1 MNFDKS
7 ETSYLVKPLPL
18 FFLLGL
24 IVVNTVAIFQF
35 DPYYVGA
42 FFAFIYIIIIPGFL
56 LLPFLTEKKLAP
68 MLGVAFS
75 AALSILMLMLVGLG
89 LNTLLPF
96 MGMSQPLTMAPLL
109 IAFDGLV
116 YLLLVFNFLYKKN
129 SPFEFHEF
137 NFLNWAI
144 TGASFLLPVL
154 ACLGAIILN
163 NGGSN
168 FLTMVALALAAILV
182 PVIVFTKDKISPST
196 PPITLYLMALS
207 FLLMNSMR
215 GWFITGHDIL
225 LEYHVFTL
233 VNDAHRWSM
242 ALYQDPYMACL
253 SLTILPTYLVNL
265 LHVSP
270 AYIFKFFTQFIG
282 ALPIVALY
290 YLAKEYVSEKV
301 AFLVGFLYIAFPTF
315 MVDMAFLN
323 RQGIAFLF
331 FGAMLFVLLTT
342 EHFIGWK
349 RHLALFLL
357 GIGVIVSHY
366 STAYIMIALL
376 LGAYVANR
384 LLRVLATSAWP
395 RWLSRLTD
403 KLGNKEMY
411 AKSIL
416 LTLPFVVGLAA
427 FMFLWSN
434 VITKTST
441 SFVDTVQQIVAS
453 VEHPFNFNE
462 STGPAKYSLVASQ
475 QPTPKELLDQ
485 FVQQGIQQAN
495 VLQNQSSFYPLS
507 VTENYPTVAVPEAS
521 APLTSFGTK
530 LQTISHIDL
539 TSILDGLKQSYA
551 KILQLLLLIG
561 LTGLIFGYS
570 FKKNILRNVP
580 VEYLALSISGVA
592 VMIGQTVLPASAI
605 DYGLL
610 RLFQQNLIFLALP
623 IMLGFLLVSALVT
636 RNHKK
641 QLLLCAGFL
650 LFFYVVLSGFFPQ
663 LTGGGRAPLSL
674 DDYGLYYDS
683 YYMHAQEIYS
693 ADWLAQNGDL
703 KFPIQAAH
711 FSDIKMIAYGH
722 IGSYIE
728 LLPQT
733 TKRDAYVYL
742 NFDNVKTSNI
752 LEIIDGYVVY
762 YHFPLNFL
770 GNNKNLVYDNGGS
783 EIYR

>member
-1 MNFDKS
+1 
-7 ETSYLVKPLPL
+7 LVKPLPVL
-18 FFLLGL
+18 FLAGL

-35 DPYYVGA
+35 DPYYIGA

-56 LLPFLTEKKLAP
+56 LLPFLTAKKLAP
-68 MLGVAFS
+68 MLGVVFS

-89 LNTLLPF
+89 LNTLLPL
-96 MGMSQPLTMAPLL
+96 MGMKQPLTMAPLL

-116 YLLLVFNFLYKKN
+116 YLLLVLNFLYKKN

-137 NFLNWAI
+137 NFLNWVI
-144 TGASFLLPVL
+144 TGASLLLPVL

-168 FLTMVALALAAILV
+168 FLTMVALALAAILI
-182 PVIVFTKDKISPST
+182 PVIIFTKDKISPST

-225 LEYHVFTL
+225 LEYHVFML
-233 VNDAHRWSM
+233 VNEAHRWSM

-253 SLTILPTYLVNL
+253 SLTVLPTYLVNL
-265 LHVSP
+265 LHVDP
-270 AYIFKFFTQFIG
+270 AYIFKFFIQFIG
-282 ALPIVALY
+282 ALPVVATY
-290 YLAKEYVSEKV
+290 YLAKEYVSEKI
-301 AFLVGFLYIAFPTF
+301 AFLAGFLYVTFPTF

-342 EHFIGWK
+342 DHFSGWK
-349 RHLALFLL
+349 RHLTLFLL

-366 STAYIMIALL
+366 STAYITIAVL
-376 LGAYVANR
+376 LGAYVMNR
-384 LLRVLATSAWP
+384 LLRIVIRTEKP
-395 RWLSRLTD
+395 
-403 KLGNKEMY
+403 
-411 AKSIL
+411 IL
-416 LTLPFVVGLAA
+416 LTLPFVIGLAVL
-427 FMFLWSN
+427 MFAWSN

-441 SFVDTVQQIVAS
+441 TFIDTVQQIVAS
-453 VEHPFNFNE
+453 VEHPFNFDE

-485 FVQQGIQQAN
+485 FVKQGIQQAN

-507 VTENYPTVAVPEAS
+507 VTENYQTIAVPEAS
-521 APLTSFGTK
+521 APITSLGIH
-530 LQTISHIDL
+530 LQTILHVDL
-539 TSILDGLKQSYA
+539 TSLLNDIKQSYA

-561 LTGLIFGYS
+561 LTGLVFGYS

-592 VMIGQTVLPASAI
+592 VMVGQTLLPASAI

-623 IMLGFLLVSALVT
+623 IMLGFVCLIALII

-641 QLLLCAGFL
+641 QLLLCTGFL
-650 LFFYVVLSGFFPQ
+650 LFFYVILSGFFPQ

-674 DDYGLYYDS
+674 DNYGLYYDS
-683 YYMHAQEIYS
+683 YYTHAQEVSS

-703 KFPIQAAH
+703 NFPIQAAH

-762 YHFPLNFL
+762 YYFPLNFL
-770 GNNKNLVYDNGGS
+770 KNNKNLVYNDGGS